1 MNYNVYKNAIFRHFK
16 GNYYEVVNIA
26 EHTETGEELV
36 IYRALYGE
44 HKVYARPV
52 EMFFSEVDKEK
63 YPDVEQQYRFEL
75 VPDKIW

>member
-16 GNYYEVVNIA
+16 GNYYEVLNIA

-52 EMFFSEVDKEK
+52 EMFFSEVDKKK